1 MQRLKIELNNIKL
14 LNEIKPFKLFMENH
28 QFSFEKLDVWQN
40 ARVLAKNIYLVT
52 KSFPSDEKYALTS
65 QMRRAALS
73 VCANL
78 AEGTTRVSAKDQ
90 AHFTTVSF
98 SSMMELLNHLII
110 AFDLG
115 YIKEEA
121 LRDFRVQIQPLS
133 VKLSNLKKS
142 QLSRLGG
149 LKSFFLMIFSY
160 SLYQPL
166 QPLNI

>member
-1 MQRLKIELNNIKL
+1 
-14 LNEIKPFKLFMENH
+14 MESH

-40 ARVLAKNIYLVT
+40 ARVLAKNIYIAT
-52 KSFPSDEKYALTS
+52 RSFPADEKYGLTQ

-78 AEGTTRVSAKDQ
+78 AEGTTRITAKDQ
-90 AHFTTVSF
+90 AHFTTISF

-110 AFDLG
+110 AFDLD
-115 YIKEEA
+115 YINEEV
-121 LRDFRVQIQPLS
+121 LKNFRVQIQPLS

-149 LKSFFLMIFSY
+149 FRTFLLIIFSY
-160 SLYQPL
+160 SIYQPL
-166 QPLNI
+166 QPLNP

>member
-1 MQRLKIELNNIKL
+1 
-14 LNEIKPFKLFMENH
+14 MESH

-40 ARVLAKNIYLVT
+40 ARVLAKNIYIAT
-52 KSFPSDEKYALTS
+52 RSFPTDEKYGLTQ

-78 AEGTTRVSAKDQ
+78 AEGTTRITAKDQ
-90 AHFTTVSF
+90 AHFTTISF

-110 AFDLG
+110 AFDLD
-115 YIKEEA
+115 YINEEA
-121 LRDFRVQIQPLS
+121 LRNFRSQIQPLS

-149 LKSFFLMIFSY
+149 FKTFLLIVFSY

-166 QPLNI
+166 HPLRF

>member
-1 MQRLKIELNNIKL
+1 
-14 LNEIKPFKLFMENH
+14 MESH

-40 ARVLAKNIYLVT
+40 ARVLAKNIYIAT
-52 KSFPSDEKYALTS
+52 RSFPTDEKYGLTQ

-78 AEGTTRVSAKDQ
+78 AEGTTQITAKDQ
-90 AHFTTVSF
+90 AHFTTISF

-110 AFDLG
+110 AFDLN
-115 YIKEEA
+115 YINEEA
-121 LRDFRVQIQPLS
+121 LRNFRSQIQPLS

-149 LKSFFLMIFSY
+149 FKTFLLIIFSY
-160 SLYQPL
+160 SIYQPL
-166 QPLNI
+166 QPLRF

>member
-1 MQRLKIELNNIKL
+1 
-14 LNEIKPFKLFMENH
+14 MESH

-40 ARVLAKNIYLVT
+40 ARVLAKNIYIAT
-52 KSFPSDEKYALTS
+52 RSFPSDEKYGLTQ

-78 AEGTTRVSAKDQ
+78 AEGTTRITAKDQ
-90 AHFTTVSF
+90 AHFTTISF

-110 AFDLG
+110 AFDLN
-115 YIKEEA
+115 YINEES
-121 LRDFRVQIQPLS
+121 LKNFRSQIQPLS

-149 LKSFFLMIFSY
+149 FKTFLLIIFSY
-160 SLYQPL
+160 SIYQPL
-166 QPLNI
+166 QPLRF

>member
-1 MQRLKIELNNIKL
+1 
-14 LNEIKPFKLFMENH
+14 MESH

-40 ARVLAKNIYLVT
+40 ARVLAKNIYIAT
-52 KSFPSDEKYALTS
+52 RSFPTDEKYGLTQ

-78 AEGTTRVSAKDQ
+78 AEGTTRITAKDQ
-90 AHFTTVSF
+90 AHFTTISF

-110 AFDLG
+110 AFDLD
-115 YIKEEA
+115 YINEEA
-121 LRDFRVQIQPLS
+121 LRNFRSQIQPLS

-149 LKSFFLMIFSY
+149 FKTFLLIVFSY
-160 SLYQPL
+160 SIYQPL
-166 QPLNI
+166 QPLRF